1 MQLASRPH
9 DQPLVSI
16 ALSAFNAAE
25 TIGLTIASILGQTYT
40 DWELLVLD
48 DGSTDATA
56 RLVREIGDDRI
67 RLISDGQ
74 NRGLAVRLNQAID
87 LAQGELFARIDADD
101 IAYPD
106 RLEKQ
111 VRFLIEHPEVDL
123 LACAMMVFAE
133 GGQPVGFYPTRTS
146 HAEICAKPLSGF
158 YFPHPTWL
166 GRIRWFRH
174 WRYDPDCRKAQDQ
187 DLLLRAYST
196 SRFAAL
202 SEPLIGYRQERIS
215 VRKSFLGRFYFSR
228 AIVKVARGELG
239 SVSVLP
245 HVALQ
250 IAKGVADAIAITTG
264 LERRLLRHRA
274 QPFAP
279 QQARIWTSVWN
290 QCSARATSA

>member
-1 MQLASRPH
+1 MQPASQPH

-56 RLVREIGDDRI
+56 RLVREIGDERI

-74 NRGLAVRLNQAID
+74 NLGLAVRLNQAID
-87 LAQGELFARIDADD
+87 LAQGELFARMDADD
-101 IAYPD
+101 VAYPE

-111 VRFLIEHPEVDL
+111 VRFLMEHPEVDL
-123 LACAMMVFAE
+123 LACAMMVFSE
-133 GGQPVGFYPTRTS
+133 GGHPVGFYPTRTS
-146 HAEICAKPLSGF
+146 HAEICSKPMSGF
-158 YFPHPTWL
+158 YFPHPTWM
-166 GRIRWFRH
+166 GRVRWFRH

-202 SEPLIGYRQERIS
+202 SDPLIGYRQERVS
-215 VRKSFLGRFYFSR
+215 VRKSVVGRFYFSR
-228 AIVKVARGELG
+228 SIVKVTRGGLG
-239 SVSVLP
+239 VVSALP
-245 HVALQ
+245 PIALQ

-279 QQARIWTSVWN
+279 HQAQTWASVWD
-290 QCSARATSA
+290 QCSERANPT